1 MLGQRQKACGH
12 IYKRSRSPSHCRCYD
27 LCTSS
32 RTAQSL
38 PSPQSVFA
46 LSSIVNMKFLASLSA
61 IVSLAS
67 AASVDLAKRN
77 TPLEVKL
84 VQNGNSGVHAAL
96 TNTGS

>member
-1 MLGQRQKACGH
+1 
-12 IYKRSRSPSHCRCYD
+12 
-27 LCTSS
+27 
-32 RTAQSL
+32 
-38 PSPQSVFA
+38 
-46 LSSIVNMKFLASLSA
+46 MKFLASLSA

-96 TNTGS
+96 TNTGSEDLKLFTTGTFLDENAVEKVEVYAGSMSSFQTYTSAELTI